1 MKELDPKVVA
11 QLEACMAA
19 ADHAAIETINQVMRD
34 LDNPDTKF
42 RSALWAEVAR
52 RFRAGMHKTPPCFH
66 LHLFEQLREQ
76 LNPALHMIR
85 CQNLDKSTDTCS
97 CGHDTD
103 DCLFCSD
110 YEPEELPLSDFF
122 DCHDCPFKC
131 EWSLR

>member
-19 ADHAAIETINQVMRD
+19 SDHAAIETINQVMRD

-42 RSALWAEVAR
+42 RSTLWEEVAR

-66 LHLFEQLREQ
+66 LHLFEQLRDQ
-76 LNPALHMIR
+76 LNPALHIIPCLSWDEPNNR
-85 CQNLDKSTDTCS
+85 CSL
-97 CGHDTD
+97 GHDD
-103 DCLFCSD
+103 NDCSFCDD
-110 YEPEELPLSDFF
+110 YEKGEFPFSDAF

-131 EWSLR
+131 EYKL